1 MKLTIIIHKRN
12 ILNRHSS
19 FLYSRTGAVELYST
33 ANRHKKMG
41 NGARQKQ
48 NDDW

>member
-19 FLYSRTGAVELYST
+19 FLYSRAGAVEPYSN
-33 ANRHKKMG
+33 ANWHKKMR
-41 NGARQKQ
+41 NGAGQKQ